1 MQVSFG
7 EFVLDFDSRE
17 LRRGPEPVRLSPKAL
32 QLLQILVNE
41 RPKALSKA
49 DLQDRL
55 WPDTFVVEKNLANL
69 ISEIRE
75 ALGEDRLEP
84 RFIRTVPR
92 YGYAFREA
100 STQADESKSAAQP
113 FSLSRW
119 RRLALAL
126 GTVALLAAGGYAA
139 RAMLMTATA
148 TNDRIML
155 AVLPFQNLTG
165 DPEQQYLCDGLTEE
179 MIAQLG
185 AADPPRLGVIARTSA
200 MHYRDTTKRA
210 DEIARELQV
219 GYLLETSLRRVGNQ
233 VRVTA
238 QLIDARTQSHL
249 WAEQYDRD
257 AIDPLSLQR
266 DAAAVFAQRTLSSL
280 GVSAANHES
289 REVQRASNAAA
300 YEHYL
305 RGRYYWA
312 KDTIDGLHKARDNFQ
327 KAIDLDPSYA
337 RAYSGL
343 ADTYALLGS
352 YGLMPIGESHPLGR
366 KAALKALDLDESLVD
381 AHRSLAAIT
390 ADYYWDWQE
399 VERHYAR
406 ALALGPNDA
415 TALSF
420 YAFYLAYTGRPVEA
434 LPIAER
440 ACRLDPVSPNARTIR
455 GSVLQLAG
463 RLDDARLEFE
473 EALALDANFSLAQ
486 ALVGLVYMQKAMPD
500 RAIAAAQ
507 KARDLSGPRPD
518 IVALHGY
525 ILARA
530 GRRDDALKALADLRR
545 LSQPREPSPFQVA
558 LVYVGLDDM
567 DRAFEWL
574 DKAIDAR
581 AWETPMIKA
590 NPIFER
596 IRSDPRFPALLR
608 RIGLPD

>member
-7 EFVLDFDSRE
+7 EFVLDFESRE
-17 LRRGPEPVRLSPKAL
+17 LRRGVEPVRLSPKAL
-32 QLLQILVNE
+32 QLLQILVSE
-41 RPKALSKA
+41 RPRALSKA

-100 STQADESKSAAQP
+100 APQPEEPKRAAQP
-113 FSLSRW
+113 FSVGRW
-119 RRLALAL
+119 QLVALAL
-126 GTVALLAAGGYAA
+126 GTAALLAAGGYGAW
-139 RAMLMTATA
+139 RLLRTAPA
-148 TNDRIML
+148 GKDRVML
-155 AVLPFQNLTG
+155 AVLPFQNMTG
-165 DPEQQYLCDGLTEE
+165 DPDQQYLCDGLTEE
-179 MIAQLG
+179 MIAQLA
-185 AADPPRLGVIARTSA
+185 AADPARLGVIARTSA

-219 GYLLETSLRRVGNQ
+219 EYLLETSLRRVGDR

-238 QLIDARTQSHL
+238 QLIDARTESHL

-257 AIDPLSLQR
+257 VNDPLSLQR
-266 DAAAVFAQRTLSSL
+266 DAAAAVAGRTLSSL
-280 GVSAANHES
+280 GVSAGNRQAQGERHS
-289 REVQRASNAAA
+289 SKSAA

-305 RGRYYWA
+305 RGRFYWA
-312 KDTIDGLHKARDNFQ
+312 KDSIDGLHKARDNFQ

-366 KAALKALDLDESLVD
+366 KAALKALALDESLVD

-399 VERHYAR
+399 VDRHYAR

-415 TALSF
+415 TTLSF
-420 YAFYLAYTGRPVEA
+420 YGFYLAYTGRPAEA
-434 LPIAER
+434 VPFAEQ
-440 ACRLDPVSPNARTIR
+440 ACRLDPVSPNARTTR

-463 RLDDARLEFE
+463 RFDDALREFE

-486 ALVGLVYMQKAMPD
+486 ALAGLVYLQKAMPD

-507 KARDLSGPRPD
+507 KARDLGGPRPD
-518 IVALHGY
+518 IISVHGY

-530 GRRDDALKALADLRR
+530 GRRDDAMKALEDLRR
-545 LSQPREPSPFQVA
+545 LNQPRGPSPFQMA

-574 DKAIDAR
+574 DKAVDAR
-581 AWETPMIKA
+581 NWETPMIKA

-596 IRSDPRFPALLR
+596 LRSDPRFPALLR

>member
-17 LRRGPEPVRLSPKAL
+17 LRRGADPVRLSPKAL

-100 STQADESKSAAQP
+100 AAQVDESNSVARP
-113 FSLSRW
+113 RRVIGW
-119 RRLALAL
+119 RPAALAL
-126 GTVALLAAGGYAA
+126 GTIVLLAAGGYAA
-139 RAMLMTATA
+139 RALLMTPPAK
-148 TNDRIML
+148 NDRIML

-185 AADPPRLGVIARTSA
+185 AADPSRLGVIARTSA

-210 DEIARELQV
+210 DEIARELEV
-219 GYLLETSLRRVGNQ
+219 GYLLETSLRRVGNR

-266 DAAAVFAQRTLSSL
+266 DAAAAFARRTLSSL
-280 GVSAANHES
+280 GVSTGDHES
-289 REVQRASNAAA
+289 REERHSGNSAA
-300 YEHYL
+300 YQHYL

-312 KDTIDGLHKARDNFQ
+312 KDSIDGLHKARDNFQ

-420 YAFYLAYTGRPVEA
+420 YAFYLAYTGRPAEA
-434 LPIAER
+434 LPFAEQ

-463 RLDDARLEFE
+463 RLDDAVVEFE
-473 EALALDANFSLAQ
+473 EALALDANFSLAR
-486 ALVGLVYMQKAMPD
+486 ALVGLAYLQKAMPD

-530 GRRDDALKALADLRR
+530 GRRDDALKALEDLRR
-545 LSQPREPSPFQVA
+545 LSQPREPPPFQVA

-567 DRAFEWL
+567 DRAFAWF
-574 DKAIDAR
+574 DKAIEAR
-581 AWETPMIKA
+581 AWESPMIKA

-596 IRSDPRFPALLR
+596 IRSDPRFPALLH

>member
-100 STQADESKSAAQP
+100 ATQADESKSAAQP

-185 AADPPRLGVIARTSA
+185 AADPSRLGVIARTSA

-312 KDTIDGLHKARDNFQ
+312 KDTIDGLRKARDNFQ

-486 ALVGLVYMQKAMPD
+486 ALVGLVYLQKAMPD

-545 LSQPREPSPFQVA
+545 LSQPREPPPFQVA

-596 IRSDPRFPALLR
+596 IRSDPRLPALLR

>member
-113 FSLSRW
+113 FSLGRW

-185 AADPPRLGVIARTSA
+185 AADPSRLGVIARTSA

>member
-17 LRRGPEPVRLSPKAL
+17 LRRGAEPVRLSPKAL
-32 QLLQILVNE
+32 QLLQILVSD

-55 WPDTFVVEKNLANL
+55 WPNTFVVEKNLANL

-100 STQADESKSAAQP
+100 AAQVEESKSPAQP
-113 FSLSRW
+113 FSVSQW
-119 RRLALAL
+119 RRVGLAL
-126 GTVALLAAGGYAA
+126 GTAAVLAVGAYAA
-139 RAMLMTATA
+139 RALLLPAPA
-148 TNDRIML
+148 ANHRVML

-179 MIAQLG
+179 MIAQLA
-185 AADPPRLGVIARTSA
+185 AADPSRLGVIARTSA
-200 MHYRDTTKRA
+200 MHYRETTKRA
-210 DEIARELQV
+210 DEIARELEV
-219 GYLLETSLRRVGNQ
+219 EYLLETSLRRVGNR

-257 AIDPLSLQR
+257 AIDPLSMQR
-266 DAAAVFAQRTLSSL
+266 DAAAAFARRTLSSL
-280 GVSAANHES
+280 GVSAANQES
-289 REVQRASNAAA
+289 RQDRQSSNAAA

-312 KDTIDGLHKARDNFQ
+312 KDTIEGLHKARDNFQ

-352 YGLMPIGESHPLGR
+352 YGLMPIAESHPLGR

-406 ALALGPNDA
+406 ALELGPNDA

-434 LPIAER
+434 LPFAER

-463 RLDDARLEFE
+463 RLDDALLAFE
-473 EALALDANFSLAQ
+473 DALALDANFSLAQ
-486 ALVGLVYMQKAMPD
+486 ALAGLVYMQKAMPD

-507 KARDLSGPRPD
+507 KARTLSGPRPD

-530 GRRDDALKALADLRR
+530 GRRDDALNALEDLRR
-545 LSQPREPSPFQVA
+545 LSLPREPPPFQMA
-558 LVYVGLDDM
+558 LVYMGLQDI

-574 DKAIDAR
+574 DKAIGAR

-590 NPIFER
+590 SPIFER
-596 IRSDPRFPALLR
+596 LRSDPRFPALLR

>member
-32 QLLQILVNE
+32 QLLQVLVSE

-55 WPDTFVVEKNLANL
+55 WPDTFVVEKNLPNL

-75 ALGEDRLEP
+75 ALGEDPLGP

-92 YGYAFREA
+92 YGYAFREPA
-100 STQADESKSAAQP
+100 TQLDESNSVARP
-113 FSLSRW
+113 W
-119 RRLALAL
+119 RGIGWRPAALAL
-126 GTVALLAAGGYAA
+126 GAIVLLAAGGYAA
-139 RAMLMTATA
+139 RALLMTPPAK
-148 TNDRIML
+148 NDRVML

-185 AADPPRLGVIARTSA
+185 AAAPSRLGVIARTSA

-210 DEIARELQV
+210 DEIARELEV
-219 GYLLETSLRRVGNQ
+219 GYLLETSLRRVGNR

-257 AIDPLSLQR
+257 AIDPLSMQR
-266 DAAAVFAQRTLSSL
+266 DAAAAFARRTLSSL
-280 GVSAANHES
+280 GVSATNRDS
-289 REVQRASNAAA
+289 RAERHSSNSTA

-366 KAALKALDLDESLVD
+366 KAALKALALDESLVD
-381 AHRSLAAIT
+381 AHRSLATIT
-390 ADYYWDWQE
+390 ADYYWDWQQ
-399 VERHYAR
+399 VEDHYAR

-420 YAFYLAYTGRPVEA
+420 YAFYLAYTGRPAEA
-434 LPIAER
+434 LPFAEQ

-463 RLDDARLEFE
+463 RLDDAVLEFE
-473 EALALDANFSLAQ
+473 EALSLDAN
-486 ALVGLVYMQKAMPD
+486 
-500 RAIAAAQ
+500 
-507 KARDLSGPRPD
+507 
-518 IVALHGY
+518 Y

-530 GRRDDALKALADLRR
+530 GRRDDALKALEDLRR

-574 DKAIDAR
+574 DKAIEAR
-581 AWETPMIKA
+581 AWEMPMIKA
-590 NPIFER
+590 NPIFDR

>member
-1 MQVSFG
+1 
-7 EFVLDFDSRE
+7 
-17 LRRGPEPVRLSPKAL
+17 
-32 QLLQILVNE
+32 
-41 RPKALSKA
+41 
-49 DLQDRL
+49 
-55 WPDTFVVEKNLANL
+55 
-69 ISEIRE
+69 
-75 ALGEDRLEP
+75 
-84 RFIRTVPR
+84 
-92 YGYAFREA
+92 
-100 STQADESKSAAQP
+100 
-113 FSLSRW
+113 
-119 RRLALAL
+119 
-126 GTVALLAAGGYAA
+126 
-139 RAMLMTATA
+139 
-148 TNDRIML
+148 
-155 AVLPFQNLTG
+155 
-165 DPEQQYLCDGLTEE
+165 
-179 MIAQLG
+179 
-185 AADPPRLGVIARTSA
+185 

-210 DEIARELQV
+210 DEIARELEV
-219 GYLLETSLRRVGNQ
+219 EYLLETSLRRVDNR

-266 DAAAVFAQRTLSSL
+266 DAAAAFAQRTLSSL

-289 REVQRASNAAA
+289 REERHPSNAVA

-327 KAIDLDPSYA
+327 RAIDLDPSYA
-337 RAYSGL
+337 RAYSGM

-352 YGLMPIGESHPLGR
+352 YGLMAIGESHPLGR
-366 KAALKALDLDESLVD
+366 TAALKALALDESLVD

-390 ADYYWDWQE
+390 ADYYWDWPE

-434 LPIAER
+434 LPFAEQ
-440 ACRLDPVSPNARTIR
+440 ACRLDSVSPNARTIR

-463 RLDDARLEFE
+463 RLDDALREFE
-473 EALALDANFSLAQ
+473 DALALDANFSLAQ

-518 IVALHGY
+518 IVAFHGY

-530 GRRDDALKALADLRR
+530 GRRDDALNALGDLRR
-545 LSQPREPSPFQVA
+545 LSQPREPTPFHVA
-558 LVYVGLDDM
+558 LVYVGLDDI

-581 AWETPMIKA
+581 NWESPMIKA
-590 NPIFER
+590 NPIFDR
-596 IRSDPRFPALLR
+596 VRSDPRFPALLR